1 MYCSLFFAAAAIA
14 AVGAVAARS
23 DAFPAV
29 AFGRLP
35 KPSLLGHEKIAP
47 WVIEHTA
54 NGQQAEFFVLLA
66 DQADLSA
73 AATMRTKTEKGR
85 YVYDKLRNKKQAT
98 QGPILRW
105 LREHRLEH
113 RSFYI
118 VNAVLVKGTRE
129 IAETLAA
136 RPDVARVEGNSRITN
151 SLPQPG
157 SVTEAPLQPR
167 IPERIEPGI
176 NYTHAPQVW
185 ELGFTVAGNCGCKR
199 RYRGSLDA

>member
-1 MYCSLFFAAAAIA
+1 MQNPVTGRIETSTNPTPMKERIPNCTFTPSRWRRTLCSIFFAAAAIA
-14 AVGAVAARS
+14 VFAAIGPSR
-23 DAFPAV
+23 AIGQ
-29 AFGRLP
+29 GRP
-35 KPSLLGHEKIAP
+35 PGRAATTNKIAP
-47 WVIEHTA
+47 WVVEHTA
-54 NGQQAEFFVLLA
+54 NGQQAEFMVVLA
-66 DQADLSA
+66 DQANLNA

-85 YVYDKLRNKKQAT
+85 YVYDTLRNKSQAT

-118 VNAVLVKGTRE
+118 VNAILVKGTRE

-136 RPDVARVEGNSRITN
+136 RPDVARVERNPRIKN

-167 IPERIEPGI
+167 IP
-176 NYTHAPQVW
+176 
-185 ELGFTVAGNCGCKR
+185 
-199 RYRGSLDA
+199 